1 MCSIHLYQGNE
12 SSVLLNC
19 GVKGRGLV
27 VCLKVVCKVGVSGA
41 GLRIR
46 VSDVLMWVNIHVRG
60 VLNGA
65 RNNGLS
71 GVKLVEFSVKVKS

>member
-1 MCSIHLYQGNE
+1 MVE
-12 SSVLLNC
+12 
-19 GVKGRGLV
+19 GR
-27 VCLKVVCKVGVSGA
+27 KVGVSGA

-65 RNNGLS
+65 RNHGLS
-71 GVKLVEFSVKVKS
+71 GVKLVEFKVKVKS